1 MTEQKKAPE
10 VIPWKQTRE
19 VAPGGRIAEALLDI
33 GNVYPVI
40 EPDAQGPYGGYVS
53 LAKIRRE
60 VQSLLHHYG
69 LSIIQLAETG
79 EGGAVAVRTIVRH
92 LPSGET
98 MESVLQL
105 APERGSMQSYGAT
118 LSYIRRYALQA
129 LIGFASGSA
138 GEDLDAMRDPTEGE
152 APARAVAPAAPSQ
165 AGAVRLSY
173 EQATGKNNK
182 PYFRFKTTDGRRFN
196 LFSNSTFI
204 EAAKSAA
211 DASLPVNLEF
221 KQDGKWLELVGIEP
235 AGNPDDIQEFSPNDI
250 PF

>member
-1 MTEQKKAPE
+1 MTEKKKD
-10 VIPWKQTRE
+10 V
-19 VAPGGRIAEALLDI
+19 VAPGGHIAEALLSI
-33 GNVYPVI
+33 GNLFPVI

-60 VQSLLHHYG
+60 VQPQLHHHG
-69 LSIIQLAETG
+69 LSIIQVAETG

-152 APARAVAPAAPSQ
+152 AVSAVAPAAPSQ
-165 AGAVRLSY
+165 ADAVRLSY
-173 EQATGKNNK
+173 EQATGKNGK

-196 LFSNSTFI
+196 LFSNSPFI

-221 KQDGKWLELVGIEP
+221 KQDGKWLELIAIEP
-235 AGNPDDIQEFSPNDI
+235 AGNPEHPQEFTTDEI

>member
-1 MTEQKKAPE
+1 MSEKKTTEKPDSGIAD
-10 VIPWKQTRE
+10 
-19 VAPGGRIAEALLDI
+19 GCYIAEALMKI
-33 GNVYPVI
+33 GNSI
-40 EPDAQGPYGGYVS
+40 STLEPDGTGAYGKFVS
-53 LAKIRRE
+53 LAQLR
-60 VQSLLHHYG
+60 VASQPLLDRHG
-69 LSIIQLAETG
+69 LSIVQLPETG
-79 EGGAVAVRTIVRH
+79 EGGALAVRTIITH
-92 LPSGET
+92 LESGEAIET
-98 MESVLQL
+98 VLQL
-105 APERGSMQSYGAT
+105 SPEKPTMQSYGAT
-118 LSYIRRYALQA
+118 LSYIRRYALSTILGIA
-129 LIGFASGSA
+129 PCTD
-138 GEDLDAMRDPTEGE
+138 GEDLDAMLDPTEGE
-152 APARAVAPAAPSQ
+152 AVSAVGPPAPPQ

-173 EQATGKNNK
+173 EQATGKNGK